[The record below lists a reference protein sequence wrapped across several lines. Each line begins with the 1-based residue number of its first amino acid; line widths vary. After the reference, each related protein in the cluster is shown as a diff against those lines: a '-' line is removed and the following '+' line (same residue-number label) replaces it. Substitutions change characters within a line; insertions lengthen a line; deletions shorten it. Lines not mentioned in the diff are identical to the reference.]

1 MKKTKVLLLLVMV
14 CFSTLLV
21 NGQQTSAGKSFY
33 VDYAQWCTLGYPGIY
48 INCGNNAAFNTGN
61 QLTMEVWLRAYTFG
75 ENRKVMGKMSD
86 QFNSGYVLGFENLNP
101 YSEIFNP
108 SHQEV
113 PHAGTG
119 SIPVDS
125 AWVHFAT
132 TFNTSGQMVNYIN
145 GVNVGEIT
153 IFPQGPVTNND
164 RPFVIGVAPW
174 DLLSYEF
181 VGNIDE
187 VRIWNVAKT
196 EQEINNNMFHQLNG
210 NEANLVA
217 YYNFNNDVDSVV
229 HDKSIN
235 AIDGVLKNATSTA
248 FTWANSFAPVGDSI
262 MANKSDIQASWYG
275 KNPDQY
281 TYAISTNGLSMIT
294 AIGHKEFWKYMLFGH
309 NSGMGKTNANA
320 PATAPGDFERLSRE
334 WYVNKG
340 ENFTSQVVFNLSDA
354 AAGGATLPTGPDSLY
369 TLLVR
374 DDTTQNFT
382 AYVAATT
389 SMGSTVLFNN
399 VNLENKY
406 YTLGYSSQ
414 RLAPTASVKE
424 EQISATKIYPNPA
437 SNLLNITLEKSAE
450 VKLIDITGRVVY
462 EQIATTGNHT
472 IPLNELSKGLY
483 FVQLSYPNRIETQK
497 IVIK

>member
-1 MKKTKVLLLLVMV
+1 MKKTKVLFLLVLA
-14 CFSTLLV
+14 CFSTVLV

-86 QFNSGYVLGFENLNP
+86 QLNSGYVLGFENLNP
-101 YSEIFNP
+101 YSQILNP
-108 SHQEV
+108 DNQEV
-113 PHAGTG
+113 PRTGTG

-132 TFNTSGQMVNYIN
+132 TFSSNGKMINYIN

-153 IFPQGPVTNND
+153 IFPQSPIASND
-164 RPFVIGVAPW
+164 RPFVIGLAPW
-174 DLLSYEF
+174 DLYSYEF
-181 VGNIDE
+181 TGNIDE
-187 VRIWNVAKT
+187 VRIWNT
-196 EQEINNNMFHQLNG
+196 EKSEVEIKRDMFHQLTG

-217 YYNFNNDVDSVV
+217 YYNFNTDVDSVV
-229 HDKSIN
+229 HDRGVN
-235 AIDGVLKNATSTA
+235 AIDGVLKNVTSTA
-248 FTWANSFAPVGDSI
+248 FSWATSYAPVGDSI
-262 MANKSDIQASWYG
+262 MAKKADIQASWYG

-294 AIGHKEFWKYMLFGH
+294 SIGHKEFWKYMLFGH
-309 NSGMGKTNANA
+309 NSGTGKTSTNA
-320 PATAPGDFERLSRE
+320 PATAPVDFERLSRE

-340 ENFTSQVVFNLSDA
+340 GNFTSQVVFNLTDG

-389 SMGSTVLFNN
+389 VMGSTVLFNN

-414 RLAPTASVKE
+414 RLAPTASVRE
-424 EQISATKIYPNPA
+424 EEMPATKIYPNPA
-437 SNLLNITLEKSAE
+437 SNILNISLLKSAD
-450 VKLIDITGRVVY
+450 VKLIDIAGRVVY
-462 EQIATTGNHT
+462 EQKAATGSHT
-472 IPLNELSKGLY
+472 IQLNELSKGLY
-483 FVQLSYPNRIETQK
+483 FVQLTYQNNIETQK
-497 IVIK
+497 IIIK